1 MASLNFE
8 VKMPRCPAEVNVNA
22 YWAKKHNI
30 PEGVSPCLVLGV
42 FQDSSEDGAYPVFV
56 CEMNDGHVIITSP
69 ETVKFVD
76 TEGGLML

>member
-1 MASLNFE
+1 MSGLNLE
-8 VKMPRCPAEVNVNA
+8 IRLPRRHAEVNVNA

-30 PEGVSPCLVLGV
+30 PEGISPCHVLGV

-56 CEMNDGHVIITSP
+56 CEMNDGQVIVTSP

-76 TEGGLML
+76 TEGGIML